1 VKRALQSRR
10 ERPVTFGCCGSA
22 ASQAGSAR
30 GVVRPLTRTQSHT
43 ARRTACGLYTSSA
56 NTRSRPQE
64 FFCAMCFLAPR
75 PCGGSGEAP
84 CV

>member
-1 VKRALQSRR
+1 MKRALQSRR

-43 ARRTACGLYTSSA
+43 ARRTACGLYTSRQHTA
-56 NTRSRPQE
+56 ARV
-64 FFCAMCFLAPR
+64 FLCNVLLSPPALWR
-75 PCGGSGEAP
+75 IG
-84 CV
+84 